1 MTSKELDTL
10 ILEFLNGNKE
20 TFDDIY
26 YATEKNVYL
35 SIFSIFK
42 DYDIIKD
49 LMQDTYIKALDQLD
63 KYKIGTNFSAWI
75 AKIARNIA
83 INEYNRR
90 KKVDYYED
98 ITSPVFM
105 EEDNNSKL
113 KQMLDVVDDEY
124 KDVVIYHIILGFKFR
139 EISEILDIPQSTV
152 FVMYKNAIKQIKRR
166 YDYE

>member
-20 TFDDIY
+20 KFDDIY

-42 DYDIIKD
+42 DYDIVKD

-63 KYKIGTNFSAWI
+63 KYKVGTNFSAWI